1 MKLLTDIIA
10 KKVLNLSSGQIEGTI
25 KNACFDKNFK
35 KIENFKMFD
44 NDDEE
49 YLLNTKKIYAIGQNA
64 VVIKNK
70 EAMILAINENDCSDF
85 STMNMSV
92 YTADGNKIGRV
103 TDLELTDN
111 FRLKHLV
118 VGDERLS
125 PENII
130 SIGEV
135 VVAKGTSP
143 VKLLAKSRTNPFKK
157 PTDKI
162 QTVTILAPKI
172 ESETSSPSTP
182 ARAVAS
188 PNFLLGRKATKTIY
202 GMNNE
207 IIIRKESAVTA
218 VTLESAKRHGK
229 LTELTVFSRSN

>member
-25 KNACFDKNFK
+25 KNACFDTNFK

-44 NDDEE
+44 NEDEE
-49 YLLNTKKIYAIGQNA
+49 YLLSARKIYAIGQDA

-70 EAMILAINENDCSDF
+70 EAMVLAINEAECNDF
-85 STMNMSV
+85 STMNMPV
-92 YTADGNKIGRV
+92 YSADGKEIGKV

-111 FRLKHLV
+111 FRLRHLV
-118 VGDERLS
+118 VGDENIS
-125 PENII
+125 PENILSFGQVI
-130 SIGEV
+130 VTKGE
-135 VVAKGTSP
+135 TP

-157 PTDKI
+157 PTENM

-172 ESETSSPSTP
+172 ESETKSLSTP
-182 ARAVAS
+182 KRAVAS
-188 PNFLLGRKATKTIY
+188 PNFLLGRRATKTIY

-207 IIIRKESAVTA
+207 IIIRKESPVTA
-218 VTLESAKRHGK
+218 LTLESAKRHGK
-229 LTELTVFSRSN
+229 LIELTVFSRSN